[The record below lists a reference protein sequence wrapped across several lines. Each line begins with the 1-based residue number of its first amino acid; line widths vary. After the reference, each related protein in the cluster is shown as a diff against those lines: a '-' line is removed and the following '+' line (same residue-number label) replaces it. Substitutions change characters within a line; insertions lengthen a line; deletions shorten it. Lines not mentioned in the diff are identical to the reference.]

1 MTFFSRSLLS
11 IKKRKSRTILLFLAV
26 LLIANIMAGAISI
39 KKALIKTEELYGD
52 AMPIVVSIEE
62 DYLESDTDNTLS
74 PELVTELGR
83 SPYVKSYKYYFD
95 YMLKSQGLR
104 LNDNTGP
111 NDIAPVADLTI
122 KGTNDT
128 VIDLVNSG
136 ILKINEGRGF
146 TEEEIKKADNVI
158 IISEE
163 VAAFNNLNIGDT
175 IKMGIDLQNNRGDY
189 FGFTE
194 DTYKIVGIFEAK
206 KEYERD
212 ENGELMELAN
222 KYLDTIYMPNDS
234 LQNIHLK
241 IMQEKEK
248 HNIEEYDNFRSV
260 AIYYLNSK
268 ENLDNFK
275 NENTLKL
282 PKGFAFADNSSN
294 LTTLSGPIQNMEDIA
309 DTIVKASIIASV
321 IVIGLIMILFCKERK
336 QEMGIYLALG
346 ERKINIALQ
355 ILIETLIVAFVG
367 VTISIFTGSLI
378 AKNISN
384 QIVENQ
390 FVINSGNKK
399 SAYGSDK
406 PTISEIIPEEQ
417 EIEVECEVNLDINTI
432 LSIYVIALG
441 SITVS
446 VLIPI
451 CYTLKLNP
459 RKILM

>member
-1 MTFFSRSLLS
+1 
-11 IKKRKSRTILLFLAV
+11 
-26 LLIANIMAGAISI
+26 
-39 KKALIKTEELYGD
+39 
-52 AMPIVVSIEE
+52 
-62 DYLESDTDNTLS
+62 
-74 PELVTELGR
+74 
-83 SPYVKSYKYYFD
+83 
-95 YMLKSQGLR
+95 
-104 LNDNTGP
+104 
-111 NDIAPVADLTI
+111 
-122 KGTNDT
+122 
-128 VIDLVNSG
+128 
-136 ILKINEGRGF
+136 
-146 TEEEIKKADNVI
+146 
-158 IISEE
+158 
-163 VAAFNNLNIGDT
+163 
-175 IKMGIDLQNNRGDY
+175 
-189 FGFTE
+189 
-194 DTYKIVGIFEAK
+194 
-206 KEYERD
+206 
-212 ENGELMELAN
+212 
-222 KYLDTIYMPNDS
+222 
-234 LQNIHLK
+234 
-241 IMQEKEK
+241 
-248 HNIEEYDNFRSV
+248 
-260 AIYYLNSK
+260 
-268 ENLDNFK
+268 
-275 NENTLKL
+275 
-282 PKGFAFADNSSN
+282 
-294 LTTLSGPIQNMEDIA
+294 
-309 DTIVKASIIASV
+309 
-321 IVIGLIMILFCKERK
+321 MILFCKERK